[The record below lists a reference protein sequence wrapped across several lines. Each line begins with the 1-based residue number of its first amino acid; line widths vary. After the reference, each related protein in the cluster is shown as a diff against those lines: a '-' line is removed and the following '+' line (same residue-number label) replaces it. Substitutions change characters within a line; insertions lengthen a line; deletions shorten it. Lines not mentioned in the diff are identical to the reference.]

1 MRLLVKLIIVAIVAT
16 FTNVIDASAQTQ
28 KVWTIKEILDA
39 RKEPVTITNPRMC
52 NGTLFKP
59 CICAADVSALVQYRP
74 SIAQCGRNAGI
85 VLSGKYTRVFSV
97 VVRDRANRDRYPTV
111 PDANGRILNCT
122 LEQAK
127 QGLPQ
132 CSVFKVQKI
141 LKASHPNGDAEVH
154 CLGASGYSR
163 LFKNV
168 TRITAKLADVPGSH
182 NDPLERLCLSGPT
195 KPLN

>member
-1 MRLLVKLIIVAIVAT
+1 MRLLVKLAIVAVVAT
-16 FTNVIDASAQTQ
+16 LTNVIDAHAQTE
-28 KVWTIKEILDA
+28 KVWTIKEILDD
-39 RKEPVTITNPRMC
+39 RKEPVINENPRMC
-52 NGTLFKP
+52 DGALFKP
-59 CICAADVSALVQYRP
+59 CVCAADVSKSVQYRP

-85 VLSGKYTRVFSV
+85 VLSGKYLHVFSV
-97 VVRDRANRDRYPTV
+97 VVRDRANQDRYPTI
-111 PDANGRILNCT
+111 PDATGHILKCT
-122 LEQAK
+122 LAQAK

-141 LKASHPNGDAEVH
+141 IKVSNENGDAEVH

-163 LFKNV
+163 LFRNV

-182 NDPLERLCLSGPT
+182 ADPLERLCLSSPK